1 MGHIKKFNE
10 HQVQEGAKSSNNS
23 DYLQNIKIVTVGDKD
38 VADQLAKV
46 SGDGKEPNLFFV
58 ISSNDYMFYDSN
70 NDMQWYSD
78 KYKEAPVKIESEI
91 RVETF
96 GPYEELKDAMKKS
109 DELDLDQEVGPRHV
123 MIEDRRTGLI
133 FEKYLKAEKK
143 IVWSDETNDETKRY
157 GYK

>member
-10 HQVQEGAKSSNNS
+10 HQVQGTKSSNSNNS
-23 DYLQNIKIVTVGDKD
+23 DYLQNIKVVTVGDKE
-38 VADQLAKV
+38 VAKQASELV
-46 SGDGKEPNLFFV
+46 GDGKEPNLFFV
-58 ISSNDYMFYDSN
+58 TSSNDYMFYDSN

-96 GPYEELKDAMKKS
+96 GPYEELKDAMKKT

-123 MIEDRRTGLI
+123 MIEDRKTGTI

-143 IVWSDETNDETKRY
+143 IVWGDETNDDTKRF
-157 GYK
+157 GY